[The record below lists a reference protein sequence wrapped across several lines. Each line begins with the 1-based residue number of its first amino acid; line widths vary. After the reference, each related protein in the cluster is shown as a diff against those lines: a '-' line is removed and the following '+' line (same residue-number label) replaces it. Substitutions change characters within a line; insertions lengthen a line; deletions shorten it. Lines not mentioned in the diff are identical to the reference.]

1 MSYFTQESLGYVNRK
16 DARDILQISDST
28 LQRWTK
34 LGLITKHKVRGKVF
48 FKKSD
53 LREVLDSSIEI

>member
-34 LGLITKHKVRGKVF
+34 LGLITKHKVRGK
-48 FKKSD
+48 D
-53 LREVLDSSIEI
+53 ARNICYE